1 LKLVAVSAGE
11 SSGSKTTALVAPV
24 VTEHA
29 GELIELSRL
38 SADGLLGRTEDPE
51 VGEAVAEAAAADVLI
66 VATPVYRATY
76 TGAMKAFFDRFEPGA
91 LANTAVVLVAT
102 AIVPE
107 HFLSLDTGGRALVAS
122 LGGWTVPNVVYATR
136 EDFVNGAPKPEVVE
150 KLREAVAQA
159 ERIVRRPSVD

>member
-24 VTEHA
+24 VTERD
-29 GELIELSRL
+29 GRLIELSQL
-38 SADGLLGRTEDPE
+38 SADGLLGRTAD
-51 VGEAVAEAAAADVLI
+51 GAVAEAVTVAASADVLI

-76 TGAMKAFFDRFEPGA
+76 TAAMKAFFDRFEPRA

-107 HFLSLDTGGRALVAS
+107 HYLSLDTGGRALIAS
-122 LGGWTVPNVVYATR
+122 LDGWTVPTVVYATR
-136 EDFVNGAPKPEVVE
+136 DDFVDGEPKADVVD

-159 ERIVRRPSVD
+159 ERVLRG